1 MLTLE
6 AGSRHIAPT
15 LATAC
20 AALPPG
26 GANFPWGGPAENCP
40 VTFSPASRRIRVG
53 GFTLIELL
61 VVIAII
67 AMGTAGVAFAIRD
80 SADTQLEREGQ
91 RLAAMLESARA
102 QSRSTGVP
110 VNWKSTDTGF
120 KFTGLSGGDR
130 SESWQSEG
138 VTVDAK
144 AVLNLGPE
152 PLIGRQEVFLSL
164 KEQPGKTVRVMSD
177 GLRPFAVVPS
187 EPIVSPQ

>member
-6 AGSRHIAPT
+6 AGSKNIAPT

-20 AALPPG
+20 AALPPR
-26 GANFPWGGPAENCP
+26 GANFPWGGPAGNCSFA
-40 VTFSPASRRIRVG
+40 FSPASRRQR

-67 AMGTAGVAFAIRD
+67 AMGTAGVAFAMRD

-110 VNWKSTDTGF
+110 VNWKGTETGF
-120 KFTGLSGGDR
+120 KFTGLSGGNREDR
-130 SESWQSEG
+130 WQSEN
-138 VTVDAK
+138 VTVDAQ
-144 AVLNLGPE
+144 ATLNLGPE
-152 PLIGRQEVFLSL
+152 PMIAPQAVILSL
-164 KEQPGKTVRVMSD
+164 KDQPDKTVRVMSD
-177 GLRPFAVVPS
+177 GLRPFAVVPF
-187 EPIVSPQ
+187 EPIVNSR

>member
-6 AGSRHIAPT
+6 AGSKNIAPT
-15 LATAC
+15 LA
-20 AALPPG
+20 
-26 GANFPWGGPAENCP
+26 
-40 VTFSPASRRIRVG
+40 SHRQH

>member
-26 GANFPWGGPAENCP
+26 GAHFPLGRPGGKTIAP
-40 VTFSPASRRIRVG
+40 TLTSHRQH